1 LTLPRFSTPPRQG
14 AYSAIWPGGSQPVSS
29 ANRLPRVVAS
39 GAPAPPSRPRPLRL
53 RYRGPQDAGTG
64 VWVGGPG
71 SAGGV
76 PGPTGR
82 WHGCLGGGTRVC
94 GWGGPGLRVGG
105 SGSAGGGSGCQGG
118 RERAILDPLPPS
130 ACLPRATRAPLEVD
144 LIE

>member
-71 SAGGV
+71 SAGG
-76 PGPTGR
+76 
-82 WHGCLGGGTRVC
+82 
-94 GWGGPGLRVGG
+94 
-105 SGSAGGGSGCQGG
+105 GSGCQGG